1 MKKKLSFLIL
11 LLQIFS
17 FNLIAQVVKVPEKA
31 KKHLEK
37 KYPNNTQLDWNNN
50 VTNYTAT
57 FTYNGKKHKAYY
69 AMDGIWK
76 YTEVPLDDSELPSAV
91 KSSVAKSRIAD
102 WEHIGNAYIE
112 NHKGAKEY
120 RVHRKKGADNLYVFY
135 NKKGKETKANPTL
148 DQ

>member
-1 MKKKLSFLIL
+1 MMKKLSIILFIFQLLAVCSFAQLI
-11 LLQIFS
+11 
-17 FNLIAQVVKVPEKA
+17 KVPEKA

-57 FTYNGKKHKAYY
+57 FTYDGKKHKAYY

-76 YTEVPLDDSELPSAV
+76 YTEIPLDDSELPTAV
-91 KSSVAKSRIAD
+91 KNSIAKSRIAD
-102 WEHIGNAYIE
+102 WSHEGNAYIV

-120 RVHRKKGADNLYVFY
+120 RIHRKKGVENLYVFF
-135 NKKGKETKANPTL
+135 NKKGKETRSSATL
-148 DQ
+148 Q